1 MNIQNK
7 NKNSYGKLIFK
18 EPDKVL
24 IKRKKKIKIYNLII
38 ISILL
43 IANLLGIY
51 FLIID
56 WNFIFLVM
64 VISFFIT
71 SFTMLYALLNV
82 SEKFKDSRLEI
93 FEKGFKHL
101 MKPEKK
107 IILFSDIISWR
118 YNKSFEIY
126 ELKLKNKT
134 EKVFLD
140 NKNTKKE
147 FQKALNKYCVDSK

>member
-1 MNIQNK
+1 
-7 NKNSYGKLIFK
+7 
-18 EPDKVL
+18 
-24 IKRKKKIKIYNLII
+24 
-38 ISILL
+38 
-43 IANLLGIY
+43 
-51 FLIID
+51 
-56 WNFIFLVM
+56 
-64 VISFFIT
+64 
-71 SFTMLYALLNV
+71 MLYALLNV